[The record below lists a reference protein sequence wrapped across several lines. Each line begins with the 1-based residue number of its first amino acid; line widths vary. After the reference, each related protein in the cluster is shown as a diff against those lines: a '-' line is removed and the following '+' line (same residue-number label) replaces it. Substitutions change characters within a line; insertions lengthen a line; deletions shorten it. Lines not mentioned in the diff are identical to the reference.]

1 MKALYKSIALLLL
14 ISFAFAACSE
24 DTLNDSGEG
33 TITGTVVIEGT
44 NEPME
49 NVRVSTTPVSST
61 VFSDENGEF
70 ILSEIP
76 IGDYS
81 VQAKI
86 DGFIVSFEPATVT
99 NGNTTNVV
107 FELKD
112 DTSTNRPPVAPIL
125 DSPADGATEV
135 PLTTTLFWIG
145 SDPDDDELTYTVT
158 LINSITDEVLEREV
172 VTDTMLTVTELN
184 FNTKYFWQVAANDD
198 IHDDVNS
205 EVSSFTTVVS
215 PDNRFLF
222 VRKTGTNDVIYSV
235 DDIDGLPI
243 QITSNGQNSWR
254 PRKNNAVQRIAFLR
268 SVGAETHLFTM
279 KEDGSDQ
286 TQVTGSIPVAG
297 FNLDEVDFTW
307 EPNGERLFFPNFDKL
322 YAINID
328 GSGLELIYQTTDG
341 SFITEVD
348 HALFTDVLAVKTND
362 LNGYNVKVFTM
373 TLQGVT
379 INTILTG
386 VTGAAGGV
394 NISADGT
401 RILYSYD
408 VSGFENPNYRQ
419 LDSRLFIYSGGTS
432 TDVSGDKPGGTNDLD
447 PRFSPS
453 DASVIYV
460 NTSNDGISQKNLE
473 RISFDS
479 SSGTNREEFLS
490 NGFMPDW
497 E

>member
-1 MKALYKSIALLLL
+1 MKTLYKSIALTFL

-33 TITGTVVIEGT
+33 TITGTVVVEGT
-44 NEPME
+44 NEPLE
-49 NVRVSTTPVSST
+49 NVRISTTPVSST

-70 ILSEIP
+70 VLSEIP
-76 IGDYS
+76 IGEYS

-86 DGFIVSFEPATVT
+86 DDFIVSFESATVT

-107 FELKD
+107 FELNED
-112 DTSTNRPPVAPIL
+112 NSNNRPPAAPIL

-135 PLTTTLFWIG
+135 PLTTTLVWIG

-158 LINSITDEVLEREV
+158 LINSITDEVLETEV
-172 VTDTMLTVTELN
+172 VADTSLVVTELN
-184 FNTKYFWQVAANDD
+184 FNTKYFWQVAANDG

-222 VRKTGTNDVIYSV
+222 VRKVGTNDVIYSV
-235 DDIDGLPI
+235 EDEASAPI
-243 QITSNGQNSWR
+243 QITSTSQNSWR

-268 SVGAETHLFTM
+268 SVGAETHLYTM
-279 KEDGSDQ
+279 KDDGSDQ

-307 EPNGERLFFPNFDKL
+307 DPNGERLFFPNFDKL

-328 GSGLELIYQTTDG
+328 GSGLELIFQTTDG
-341 SFITEVD
+341 SFITEID
-348 HALFTDVLAVKTND
+348 HALFTDVLAIKTND
-362 LNGYNVKVFTM
+362 LNGYNVNIFTM

-379 INTILTG
+379 INTILSG
-386 VTGAAGGV
+386 VSGAAGGV

-432 TDVSGDKPGGTNDLD
+432 TDVSDDKPGGTNDLD

-453 DASVIYV
+453 DAGVIFV
-460 NTSNDGISQKNLE
+460 NTSNDGISQRNLK
-473 RISFDS
+473 RLVFDS
-479 SSGTNREEFLS
+479 TSGTTRNDFVDD
-490 NGFMPDW
+490 GFMPDW

>member
-1 MKALYKSIALLLL
+1 MKTLYKSIALMFL
-14 ISFAFAACSE
+14 IGLTFTACSE
-24 DTLNDSGEG
+24 ETLNDSGEG
-33 TITGTVVIEGT
+33 TITGTVVQEGT
-44 NEPME
+44 NEPLE
-49 NVRVSTTPVSST
+49 NVRISTTPVSST

-70 ILSEIP
+70 VLSEIP
-76 IGDYS
+76 IGEYS

-86 DGFIVSFEPATVT
+86 DDFIVSFEPADVT

-107 FELKD
+107 FELSED
-112 DTSTNRPPVAPIL
+112 SSTNRPPLAPIL
-125 DSPADGATEV
+125 DSPSDGATEV
-135 PLTTTLFWIG
+135 ALTTTLFWIG

-172 VTDTMLTVTELN
+172 VSDTSLVVTELN
-184 FNTKYFWQVAANDD
+184 FNTKYFWQVAANDE
-198 IHDDVNS
+198 IHDAVNS

-222 VRKTGTNDVIYSV
+222 VRKVGSNNVIYSV
-235 DDIDGLPI
+235 DDEATTPI
-243 QITSNGQNSWR
+243 QLTSTGQNSWR

-268 SVGAETHLFTM
+268 SVGAEAHLFTM
-279 KEDGSDQ
+279 KDDGSDQ
-286 TQVTGSIPVAG
+286 TQVTGGIPVAG

-307 EPNGERLFFPNFDKL
+307 DPNGERLFFPNFDKL

-328 GSGLELIYQTTDG
+328 GSGLELIFQTTDG

-362 LNGYNVKVFTM
+362 LNGYDVQVFTM

-379 INTILTG
+379 INTILSG

-394 NISADGT
+394 NISADGL
-401 RILYSYD
+401 RVLYSYD
-408 VSGFENPNYRQ
+408 VSGFENPDYRQ

-432 TDVSGDKPGGTNDLD
+432 TDVSTDKPGGTNDLD

-460 NTSNDGISQKNLE
+460 NTSNDGISLKNLQ

-479 SSGTNREEFLS
+479 TSGVNREEFIS
-490 NGFMPDW
+490 DGFMPDW